1 MLFRNE
7 NTPIS
12 IRIKF
17 SCPRENCEC
26 QLSLKERKAAEERNE
41 KVQTCPFRRVVKF
54 RYPKLFVFFYMH
66 TTLYITISV
75 SWVVGHSVHLSIR
88 PSVRRSLVFSYTRY
102 IFNFRFFL
110 LFYSDSLSFFPNALS
125 KIIDD
130 LHVSSKA
137 ENIPLEV
144 AFPSSKAFCD
154 SLSFSEEQFHA
165 FVKSKLPVSQF
176 G

>member
-54 RYPKLFVFFYMH
+54 RYPKLFVFSTCTRLY
-66 TTLYITISV
+66 TLLYQLVGWSV
-75 SWVVGHSVHLSIR
+75 TRSIC
-88 PSVRRSLVFSYTRY
+88 PSVRRSVVALFFHTPVTSLTSD
-102 IFNFRFFL
+102 FFL

>member
-1 MLFRNE
+1 MKKFKLAHSDEQLNSGTQNYLFFSTCTRLY
-7 NTPIS
+7 TLLYQLVGWSVTRS
-12 IRIKF
+12 I
-17 SCPRENCEC
+17 C
-26 QLSLKERKAAEERNE
+26 
-41 KVQTCPFRRVVKF
+41 
-54 RYPKLFVFFYMH
+54 
-66 TTLYITISV
+66 
-75 SWVVGHSVHLSIR
+75 
-88 PSVRRSLVFSYTRY
+88 PSVRRSVVALFFHTPVTSLTSD
-102 IFNFRFFL
+102 FFL

-176 G
+176 GQYSTGSPLFIAQGTCYAQKNPPFRSTPLHPFSLFL